1 MRAYRLRE
9 LSMDGLKLDEE
20 DMPSPGSGE
29 VLVKVKASS
38 LNFRDFVI
46 LNGWFPMPIA
56 PGRIPLSDGAGEI
69 VALGD
74 GVRRFAVGDRVV
86 NAFYPN
92 WFGGTFNTMPDQYVT
107 EQDGWLSEYRVVN
120 AEALSRLPDHLS
132 FEEGATLPCA
142 ATTAWA
148 ALADIGSGA
157 TVLTQGTGGVSLFA
171 VQFAKAAGARVIA
184 TTSSAAKAE
193 RLKALGADE
202 VIDYVANPEW
212 GETARALTGGVGID
226 RIVEVS
232 GPATIAQS
240 IKAIRLG
247 GQISLIGILGGH
259 DGGVDYMS
267 MFTSFARFEP
277 IAVGSRRDL
286 EDMIRAIDLHKIKP
300 VIDSQFSFDDAR
312 SAFDKLAQRQLFGK
326 VVVSH

>member
-1 MRAYRLRE
+1 MA
-9 LSMDGLKLDEE
+9 GLKLVEE
-20 DMPSPGSGE
+20 DMPSPGPGE

-46 LNGWFPMPIA
+46 INGWFPAPVT

-69 VALGD
+69 AAVGD

-92 WFGGTFNTMPDQYVT
+92 WFGGSLNGVSEQYVT
-107 EQDGWLSEYRVVN
+107 DHDGWLSEYRVVS

-132 FEEGATLPCA
+132 FEEGATLACA
-142 ATTAWA
+142 GTTAWT
-148 ALADIGSGA
+148 ALAGIGSGD

-193 RLKALGADE
+193 RLKLLGADE
-202 VIDYVANPEW
+202 VIDYAANPEW
-212 GETARALTGGVGID
+212 GATVRALTGGVGVD

-232 GPATIAQS
+232 GPTSVAQS
-240 IKAIRLG
+240 IKAVRRG
-247 GQISLIGILGGH
+247 GQISLIGILGGAQ
-259 DGGVDYMS
+259 GSVDYMS
-267 MFTSFARFEP
+267 IFLSFAHFVP
-277 IAVGSRRDL
+277 ISVGSRRDL
-286 EDMIRAIDLHKIKP
+286 EDMIRVINLHKIKP
-300 VIDSQFSFDDAR
+300 VIDSQFSFDNAQA
-312 SAFDKLAQRQLFGK
+312 AFDKLAQRQLFGK
-326 VVVSH
+326 IVVSH

>member
-1 MRAYRLRE
+1 MRAYRLHE
-9 LSMDGLKLDEE
+9 LSMAGLKLGEE

-46 LNGWFPMPIA
+46 VNGFFSAPVP

-69 VALGD
+69 VAVGD
-74 GVRRFAVGDRVV
+74 DVRRFAVGDRVV

-92 WFGGTFNTMPDQYVT
+92 WFGGAFDTMPEQYVT
-107 EQDGWLSEYRVVN
+107 DHDGWLSEYRVVN

-132 FEEGATLPCA
+132 FEEGATLACA
-142 ATTAWA
+142 GTTAWA
-148 ALADIGSGA
+148 ALAGIGSGD

-193 RLKALGADE
+193 RLKALGADD

-212 GETARALTGGVGID
+212 SENVRALTGGRGVN

-232 GPATIAQS
+232 GPATIGQS

-247 GQISLIGILGGH
+247 GQISLIGVLGGH
-259 DGGVDYMS
+259 EGSVNYVS
-267 MFTSFARFEP
+267 MFRSCARFEP

-286 EDMIRAIDLHKIKP
+286 EDMIRIVDLHRIKP
-300 VIDSQFSFDDAR
+300 IIDSRFSFDDAKG
-312 SAFDKLAQRQLFGK
+312 AFDKLAQRQLFGRA
-326 VVVSH
+326 VVNH

>member
-1 MRAYRLRE
+1 MRAYRLYE
-9 LSMDGLKLDEE
+9 LSMAGLKLVEE
-20 DMPSPGSGE
+20 DMPLPGAGQ
-29 VLVKVKASS
+29 VLVKVRASS

-46 LNGWFPMPIA
+46 INGFFPMPVA

-69 VALGD
+69 VAVGND
-74 GVRRFAVGDRVV
+74 VHRFAVGDRVV

-92 WFGGTFNTMPDQYVT
+92 WFGGTFNSTPEQYVT
-107 EQDGWLSEYRVVN
+107 EQDGWLSEYRVVS
-120 AEALSRLPDHLS
+120 AEALSRLPDQLS

-142 ATTAWA
+142 GTTAWA
-148 ALADIGSGA
+148 ALAGIGSGD

-171 VQFAKAAGARVIA
+171 VQLAKAAGARVIA
-184 TTSSAAKAE
+184 TTSSAAKGE

-212 GETARALTGGVGID
+212 GESVRALTGGRGVD

-232 GPATIAQS
+232 GPATIGQS

-259 DGGVDYMS
+259 EGGVDYMG
-267 MFTSFARFEP
+267 MFLSFARFEP
-277 IAVGSRRDL
+277 ITVGSRRDL
-286 EDMIRAIDLHKIKP
+286 EDLIRAIDLHKIKP
-300 VIDSQFSFDDAR
+300 VIDSQFSFDDAK

-326 VVVSH
+326 IVVSH